1 VADFNKPVKTDS
13 HANVWDYA
21 KARAEDIA
29 TWFDSRRAA
38 ATNISEHTKRW
49 NDTAKC
55 WERWNGSA
63 WVADVTLGI
72 AGGGTGTTTAAGIR
86 SAINVEDGADVT
98 DAGNV
103 GSVIHAAAAKTTPVD
118 ADEAPLIDSAASNVI
133 KKVTWTNIKATLKT
147 YFDTLYAA
155 TAKGV
160 TNGDSHDHNGG
171 DGAAIVEAA
180 ITLADNTTDN
190 VSTSKHGFAPKSPND
205 GTKFLDGLGA
215 YDTVKDSDLATTDI
229 TTNNVTTAKH
239 GFVPKAPNDTTK
251 YLCGDANWVA
261 PAVAR
266 AWVNF
271 NGTGTVA
278 IRAGGNVTSITD
290 NGTGDYTIT
299 FTADMADINYAYT
312 ISAAPEYGASWLYTN
327 INVTTVNATERAP
340 LVGSCRIQLFSSTG
354 AVKDSKYVNMLVF
367 R

>member
-1 VADFNKPVKTDS
+1 MADFNKPVKTDS

-29 TWFDSRRAA
+29 TWFDSRRAD

-103 GSVIHAAAAKTTPVD
+103 GAVIHAAAAKTTPVD

-251 YLCGDANWVA
+251 YLRGDATW
-261 PAVAR
+261 
-266 AWVNF
+266 
-271 NGTGTVA
+271 
-278 IRAGGNVTSITD
+278 
-290 NGTGDYTIT
+290 
-299 FTADMADINYAYT
+299 
-312 ISAAPEYGASWLYTN
+312 AAPPGGFPNYVGG
-327 INVTTVNATERAP
+327 TTVNVNTIYQASANGYLCIVVWGSYRNGIDI
-340 LVGSCRIQLFSSTG
+340 LVGSASPPTILVGRFGDDINANTKAGSILVPIELGTYYKVLSPASLFTDAYENISATFYP
-354 AVKDSKYVNMLVF
+354 A
-367 R
+367 